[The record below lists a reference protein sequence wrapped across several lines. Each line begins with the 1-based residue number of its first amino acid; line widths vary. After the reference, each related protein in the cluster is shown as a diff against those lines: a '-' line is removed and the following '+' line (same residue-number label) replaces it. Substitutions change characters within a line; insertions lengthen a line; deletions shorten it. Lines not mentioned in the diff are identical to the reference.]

1 MKRSYSRIS
10 VYVGKE
16 FLFSTFVAFLFFFF
30 IFFINQILLLA
41 EEILAKK
48 VPLQDV
54 FLIIIYSLP
63 AIIALSFPFA
73 SLVGC
78 LMAVGKL
85 ASANEMIAIQ
95 ASGIPL
101 RRVFLPLIVLGVV
114 FSSASFVVNDYFL
127 PLGTLN
133 FGRLYRKLLYSH
145 PELEMESYTVKN
157 FQDSIIATGKVDSR
171 TVDGILIIDK
181 EPDGGKRIITAG
193 RARIDR
199 TMEGV
204 ISLVLDDVTV
214 HSVGK
219 KEKQRYSYT
228 FTERMSYNILLK
240 NISSAF
246 RNPGP
251 REMSSYDVYRE
262 IRKKRGDLR
271 LRSDE
276 NRIRAFIQEMEY
288 RLTYDSVINRLY
300 EGRITYDNGRNSLDR
315 VLEQVYAARKRR
327 VSDRSLQI
335 YLIEFYKKFSIP
347 FSCLTFIVFAFPVGL
362 FTRRSG
368 KTVGFGIGLFISIFY
383 WGMLVAGQ
391 TLGIR
396 AEFSPFLSMW
406 LPNLVILILGGA
418 AFIVRAAL

>member
-73 SLVGC
+73 SLLGC

-157 FQDSIIATGKVDSR
+157 FQDSIIATGKVD
-171 TVDGILIIDK
+171 
-181 EPDGGKRIITAG
+181 
-193 RARIDR
+193 
-199 TMEGV
+199 
-204 ISLVLDDVTV
+204 
-214 HSVGK
+214 
-219 KEKQRYSYT
+219 
-228 FTERMSYNILLK
+228 
-240 NISSAF
+240 
-246 RNPGP
+246 
-251 REMSSYDVYRE
+251 
-262 IRKKRGDLR
+262 
-271 LRSDE
+271 
-276 NRIRAFIQEMEY
+276 
-288 RLTYDSVINRLY
+288 
-300 EGRITYDNGRNSLDR
+300 
-315 VLEQVYAARKRR
+315 
-327 VSDRSLQI
+327 
-335 YLIEFYKKFSIP
+335 
-347 FSCLTFIVFAFPVGL
+347 
-362 FTRRSG
+362 
-368 KTVGFGIGLFISIFY
+368 
-383 WGMLVAGQ
+383 
-391 TLGIR
+391 
-396 AEFSPFLSMW
+396 
-406 LPNLVILILGGA
+406 
-418 AFIVRAAL
+418 